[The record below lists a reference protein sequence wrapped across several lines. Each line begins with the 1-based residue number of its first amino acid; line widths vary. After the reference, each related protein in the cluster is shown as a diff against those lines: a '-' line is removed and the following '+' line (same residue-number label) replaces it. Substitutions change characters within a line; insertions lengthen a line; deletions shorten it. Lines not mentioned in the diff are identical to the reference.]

1 MLAVFCVR
9 IYKHVRLQPVVRA
22 VTDASEIIRRIS
34 VLNPCVIV
42 RSTYAS
48 IHLILLYACYI
59 DVTGQQRATPW
70 RNTPTSKEDVPLKR
84 RSQEGR
90 QESSSSLFMYTV
102 ALTQNCLT
110 ASHFWMSRCFSECQD
125 LRCFLRNIFSSRC
138 SVTVLPCVARLR
150 LHSAH
155 VKISDVWMRTLVT
168 RREIQNCLTVDCISR
183 CCLNFCSYIS
193 TVAFFTL

>member
-1 MLAVFCVR
+1 MRMNGCKRCWAEFCVR

-22 VTDASEIIRRIS
+22 VTDASEIIAVGFS

-59 DVTGQQRATPW
+59 DVTGQHRATPW
-70 RNTPTSKEDVPLKR
+70 RNTQTSKEDVPLKR

-90 QESSSSLFMYTV
+90 QESSSSLFMFTV

-125 LRCFLRNIFSSRC
+125 LLIFRITSSFHVVLSRFC
-138 SVTVLPCVARLR
+138 PVLPGYFYIV
-150 LHSAH
+150 
-155 VKISDVWMRTLVT
+155 RTKKY
-168 RREIQNCLTVDCISR
+168 QMYGCLPWSR
-183 CCLNFCSYIS
+183 G
-193 TVAFFTL
+193 V